1 MAFAVF
7 DTETTGFNFA
17 TNDRIIEISIVLLD
31 EGLEFEK
38 EFTWL
43 VNAKRDVGRTDI
55 HGIKPGWL
63 IDAPTFLE
71 IAPSI
76 TAALSDRIIV
86 GHNVSFDRNFL
97 ISEFARLGAQIEI
110 SPEAWLDT
118 MRLAKDFVQGQS
130 GNSLGA
136 LCDLFGI
143 TNVLAHSALSDTH
156 ATAELLRKIISLKPG
171 LLDVL
176 HEGFIPQTW
185 PAFELADVYPNFPRP
200 EVAIPSSRS
209 LVQVLFESLPNHGLG
224 REYAEYVEALSRAL
238 ADGVVTDDEVA
249 GLVEVAK
256 FVGLGVED
264 LKSIHQSYF
273 NEVFKLV
280 WADEILTSDEIVL
293 LREAGR
299 VLGVSE
305 LDVEESIH
313 NQAHSSG
320 RPFDEGAIVC
330 LTGSMHPDKA
340 TIGSL
345 LSSFGVV
352 ISDGVSKKTSAVVAA
367 DCASLSGKATKAR
380 QYGIPIYSSTD
391 IWRIYSE

>member
-1 MAFAVF
+1 LAFAVF

-31 EGLEFEK
+31 DGLEFER

-43 VNAKRDVGRTDI
+43 VNANRDVGRTDI

-63 IDAPTFLE
+63 IEAPTFLDL
-71 IAPSI
+71 APSI
-76 TAALSDRIIV
+76 TAALSDRILV

-97 ISEFARLGAQIEI
+97 VSEFARLGAQIEI
-110 SPEAWLDT
+110 TPEAWLDT
-118 MRLAKDFVQGQS
+118 MRLAKDFVQGQA

-143 TNVLAHSALSDTH
+143 PNVLAHSALSDTH
-156 ATAELLRKIISLKPG
+156 ATAELLRKITSLKPG
-171 LLDVL
+171 LLEVL
-176 HEGFIPQTW
+176 KQGFIPQTW
-185 PAFELADVYPNFPRP
+185 PQFGPVDVYPNFPRP
-200 EVAIPSSRS
+200 EVALPSSRS
-209 LVQVLFESLPNHGLG
+209 LVQVLFNSLPNHGSG
-224 REYAEYVEALSRAL
+224 REYSEYVEALSRAL
-238 ADGVVTDDEVA
+238 ADGVVTDDEIA
-249 GLVEVAK
+249 DLVEVAK

-273 NEVFKLV
+273 NEIFKLV
-280 WADEILTSDEIVL
+280 WADGILTSDEIVL

-313 NQAHSSG
+313 NQSHSGG
-320 RPFDEGAIVC
+320 RPFGEGAIVC

-367 DCASLSGKATKAR
+367 DTSSLSGKATKAR

>member
-1 MAFAVF
+1 LAFAVF

-17 TNDRIIEISIVLLD
+17 TNDRIIEIAVVLLD
-31 EGLEFEK
+31 DNLEFER

-55 HGIKPGWL
+55 HGIRPGWL
-63 IDAPTFLE
+63 IEAPSFME
-71 IAPSI
+71 IAPTI
-76 TAALSDRIIV
+76 ATVLSHRIIV

-97 ISEFARLGAQIEI
+97 ISEFARLGVQIEI

-118 MRLAKDFVQGQS
+118 MRLAKDFVRGQS

-136 LCDLFGI
+136 LCELFGI
-143 TNVLAHSALSDTH
+143 TNVHAHSALSDTY
-156 ATAELLRKIISLKPG
+156 ATAELLQKIVALKPG
-171 LLDVL
+171 LLEAL
-176 HEGFIPQTW
+176 NSEFIPQTW
-185 PAFELADVYPNFPRP
+185 PTFESSGVFPSHPRP
-200 EVAIPSSRS
+200 QVAEPSSRS
-209 LVQVLFESLPNHGLG
+209 LVQVLFESLPDHGYG
-224 REYAEYVEALSRAL
+224 REPSEYIEALSRAL
-238 ADGVVTDDEVA
+238 ADGVVTDQEVA

-264 LKSIHQSYF
+264 LKSIHQRF
-273 NEVFKLV
+273 FDDIFKLV
-280 WADEILTSDEIVL
+280 WADGILTGDEIAL

-313 NQAHSSG
+313 NQSATQS
-320 RPFDEGAIVC
+320 RPFGEGANVC
-330 LTGSMHPDKA
+330 LTGSMDPDKA

-345 LSSFGVV
+345 LSSFGIV
-352 ISDGVSKKTSAVVAA
+352 ITDGVSKKTAAVVAA
-367 DCASLSGKATKAR
+367 DRDSLSGKANKAR
-380 QYGIPIYSSTD
+380 QYGIPIYTSTD